1 MSPEPTTNDNQAQ
14 APDGQGGT
22 TLPVEDPAEV
32 LRQRNEYLDLLQRS
46 RAEFENYRKRAKAQA
61 DADRQYAVASL
72 ARDLLEVVDN
82 AARGLEVARGAGGAQ
97 GLVDGFEMVLRQLH
111 DVLAKHGVEP
121 IDAKGQPFDP
131 NLHEAL
137 AHRPHPE
144 HPEGTVVDE
153 LARGYRLRD
162 RVLRPSRVAVSAGP
176 EK

>member
-1 MSPEPTTNDNQAQ
+1 MNPDPTTNDTEAQ
-14 APDGQGGT
+14 APADPGAAGT
-22 TLPVEDPAEV
+22 PADE
-32 LRQRNEYLDLLQRS
+32 LAEARRQRDEYLELLQRS

-61 DADRQYAVASL
+61 DADRQYAVAAL
-72 ARDLLEVVDN
+72 AKDLLEVVDN
-82 AARGLEVARGAGGAQ
+82 AARGAEAARVGGGAQ
-97 GLVDGFEMVLRQLH
+97 GLVEGFEMVLKQLH
-111 DVLAKHGVEP
+111 DTLAKHGVEP